1 MKIQKDVIRLLE
13 TELDGLE
20 FGQATLTVHMKEGNP
35 RYEISRTRSI
45 HKDTLAKVVD
55 NVEIK
60 NRR

>member
-45 HKDTLAKVVD
+45 HKDTLLKGVD
-55 NVEIK
+55 SVELK